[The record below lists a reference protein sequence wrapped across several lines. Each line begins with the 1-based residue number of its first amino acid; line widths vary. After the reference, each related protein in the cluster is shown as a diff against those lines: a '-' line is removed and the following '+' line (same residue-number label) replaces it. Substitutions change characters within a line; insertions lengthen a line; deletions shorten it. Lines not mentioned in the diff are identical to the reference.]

1 MATALNNGHRWGGYL
16 ISGIAVSGLAYFID
30 WAELAAAFRSAD
42 PAPLAFAAA
51 VLLACYLAFALRW
64 RALLSA
70 GDHLPLGA
78 VFAAMMAGYMAN
90 LLFPLRPGDVLRAM
104 LVDRQFQYGKLK
116 ALTSVGLERVF
127 DLGVLCAFG
136 FVSLAWVPAVFEVR
150 LQEILWTT
158 LVLVVTAVALVSAV
172 LFLGR
177 PERPGPAPGAV
188 FVHRIRHGVW
198 RVRSALVALAG
209 NSPMLAARVLLIVAL
224 SILGWSCFAA
234 AMVACVSAFSPGM
247 TYGAGLV
254 LMVVT
259 NLGAAIPSSPAG
271 LGVYHAL
278 AVMTLVTFGVSS
290 ADALAIA
297 IVSHG
302 LAVVIQ
308 GTLGI
313 AALAWGGAGGW
324 RRLQVARDESSV
336 NARF

>member
-1 MATALNNGHRWGGYL
+1 MPTALNNRRRWGGYL
-16 ISGIAVSGLAYFID
+16 ISGIAVCGLAYFVD

-42 PAPLAFAAA
+42 PAPLAFAAV

-64 RALLSA
+64 RALLST
-70 GDHLPLGA
+70 GDRLPLGP

-158 LVLVVTAVALVSAV
+158 LVLVAIVVALVSAV
-172 LFLGR
+172 LVFGR
-177 PERPGPAPGAV
+177 PAGPAPGAV
-188 FVHRIRHGVW
+188 LLHRIRHGVW

-209 NSPMLAARVLLIVAL
+209 NSPRLAARVLLIVAL
-224 SILGWSCFAA
+224 SILGWGCFAA

-308 GTLGI
+308 GALGI
-313 AALAWGGAGGW
+313 SALAWGGAGAW
-324 RRLQVARDESSV
+324 RRLQVARDESSA